1 MFPQGPPK
9 KCPGLMSHG
18 GANVPGL
25 PPGDLFR
32 SLPKSDLLAFVV
44 TCAPNSS
51 LLDVSQDRSAVVT
64 FRYEWFRLA
73 TSTSVCELRGL
84 IE

>member
-1 MFPQGPPK
+1 
-9 KCPGLMSHG
+9 
-18 GANVPGL
+18 
-25 PPGDLFR
+25 
-32 SLPKSDLLAFVV
+32 LLAFVV